1 MFCCAITTS
10 FLGAL
15 TNQVSTTKKRKFS
28 CCGEEG
34 HDKRTCKVI
43 CRTTSNAVK
52 ERVTKPG
59 PKKKSGSNQDEDSV
73 NGLEEGD
80 IDSDGSECIQR
91 NLRKLLM
98 RPLKKKMS
106 PKIL

>member
-15 TNQVSTTKKRKFS
+15 INQVLTTKKRKFS
-28 CCGEEG
+28 GCGEEG
-34 HDKRTCKVI
+34 HDQRTCKVI
-43 CRTTSNAVK
+43 CRTISNAVK
-52 ERVTKPG
+52 EVVTKPG
-59 PKKKSGSNQDEDSV
+59 PKKKSWSDQDEDSV

-80 IDSDGSECIQR
+80 IDSDGSKCIQR

-98 RPLKKKMS
+98 RPLK
-106 PKIL
+106 